1 VKGRQGRLTD
11 CAGVGLH
18 SGVQVGEEVGD
29 GAGAV
34 ALDDGAREGEAG
46 EGEEG
51 EVGETH
57 GCGLDVKTKR
67 DRSE

>member
-11 CAGVGLH
+11 CTGVGLH
-18 SGVQVGEEVGD
+18 GGVQVGEEVGD

-46 EGEEG
+46 EGEER
-51 EVGETH
+51 EVGEAH
-57 GCGLDVKTKR
+57 GCGLDVKIKR

>member
-1 VKGRQGRLTD
+1 VERRKGKLTD

-18 SGVQVGEEVGD
+18 GGVQVCKEVGD

-34 ALDDGAREGEAG
+34 AFGDGAREGEAG
-46 EGEEG
+46 EGEER
-51 EVGETH
+51 EVGEAH
-57 GCGLDVKTKR
+57 GCGLDVKIKR